1 MEIPF
6 EYGTIGTKIPS
17 LSIVNSMQ
25 LWNFS
30 NANNDIYNSRS
41 ILINEP
47 GSYTLVFY
55 YGTGGNGG
63 KGDVSTV
70 ITNEKRD
77 DGDVETVAVTALNQ
91 VDFYG
96 VSSMAVQL
104 YQNILITTRS
114 SFAVRIVAN
123 GKQVLSTGYNILG
136 STFMLLKNV

>member
-6 EYGTIGTKIPS
+6 QYGTIGTKTPV

-30 NANNDIYNSRS
+30 NANGDIYNSRS
-41 ILINEP
+41 IVINEP

-55 YGTGGNGG
+55 YGTGSNGG

-77 DGDVETVAVTALNQ
+77 FDDVETTVVTALNQ
-91 VDFYG
+91 IDFYG
-96 VSSMAVQL
+96 GGSMIVQM

-114 SFAVRIVAN
+114 SFAVRIQAN